1 MKHFYLLLIL
11 FLVIGCSDK
20 GAIKV
25 VPIHGTVTQDGK
37 PVEGAMVV
45 LSPKSD
51 ENRSAS
57 GITDSAGNFEVLTL
71 GATENGAMPGEYAV
85 LVSKHIL
92 VDAAG
97 KEIPEQNDIA
107 YNPNATATSPPIK
120 KAVLPKKYND
130 SSKPLFTVEVKTGR
144 NDPLVLELDG
154 KN

>member
-1 MKHFYLLLIL
+1 MKHFELIL
-11 FLVIGCSDK
+11 ILILIFLVGCSDNS
-20 GAIKV
+20 IKV
-25 VPIHGTVTQDGK
+25 VPIHGTVTQAGK

-71 GATENGAMPGEYAV
+71 GAMKNGAMPGEYAV
-85 LVSKHIL
+85 LISKHIL
-92 VDAAG
+92 VDANG
-97 KEIPEQNDIA
+97 REIPEQKDTA
-107 YNPNATATSPPIK
+107 YNPMSTATQPPIK

-144 NDPLVLELDG
+144 NDPLVLELE
-154 KN
+154 